1 MIWRQCGV
9 EATSALSNRSSA
21 DRVRACRWLQ
31 GWWWW
36 WGVLF
41 RLWQEDL
48 GGWAPVDVP
57 TCCWYLESCLKK
69 KKKGGRERK
78 KEKWNV
84 TSTALWKY
92 APRSGSSR
100 SRWLKFL
107 PAKSCRRGDTLPCY
121 CIAARPF
128 LLFRARR
135 QWTAASRPRVVKN
148 IHILKKKSTKKSHL
162 RQAVKRVFVFFFLR
176 ENCFQG
182 GRSRQLHRWAVKYLA
197 AIPWAEV
204 SDTLPPPGGSVMA
217 VSNLKNKSVEVKF
230 QNPFDGFCLLNPE
243 SSAHIWVDSQK
254 KKGTFCPFLVLM

>member
-1 MIWRQCGV
+1 M
-9 EATSALSNRSSA
+9 
-21 DRVRACRWLQ
+21 
-31 GWWWW
+31 
-36 WGVLF
+36 
-41 RLWQEDL
+41 
-48 GGWAPVDVP
+48 
-57 TCCWYLESCLKK
+57 
-69 KKKGGRERK
+69 
-78 KEKWNV
+78 

-128 LLFRARR
+128 LLLRARR

-148 IHILKKKSTKKSHL
+148 IHIYKKKKSQL
-162 RQAVKRVFVFFFLR
+162 RKVTCDKQWKVCFVLFFLR

-182 GRSRQLHRWAVKYLA
+182 GRSRQLHHWAVKYLA

-243 SSAHIWVDSQK
+243 SSAHIWVDSHK
-254 KKGTFCPFLVLM
+254 KRNFLSFPGVDVIMM